1 MEAWQDTIKFAL
13 TLVSILNPLGVIP
26 IFLDLTEDLSRDGL
40 RSVAKSCSLAVATTI
55 IISLAF
61 GQKILNFFGISIP
74 SFTIG
79 GGILIFT
86 MAFHMIQAKQSSV
99 KINTSE
105 RNEELKEIGVVPL
118 AIPLLAG
125 PGAISTSIIYAKEI
139 SGIAHWVGAF
149 ITVVIL
155 SLILLQVLT
164 YGRTIGDKVGKIGLN
179 IFTRIMGIIL
189 LSMSIEMI
197 FNGLREMGVFTKALS

>member
-26 IFLDLTEDLSRDGL
+26 IFLDLTEDLSQDGL
-40 RSVAKSCSLAVATTI
+40 KSVAKSCSLAVATTI

-86 MAFHMIQAKQSSV
+86 MAFHMIQAKQSSL
-99 KINTSE
+99 KINKSE
-105 RNEELKEIGVVPL
+105 RDEGLSEIGVVPL

-149 ITVVIL
+149 LTVVIL

-164 YGRTIGDKVGKIGLN
+164 YGRTIGNKVGKIGLN

-197 FNGLREMGVFTKALS
+197 FNGLREMGVFTKAIS